1 MGFSTFPIEAVQ
13 LSLFHRS
20 AQMLISSQAHLP
32 SQSSDCGF
40 YAPGT
45 KGTFSTKAVMETRG
59 CCQIV
64 SHCAHIN
71 NRCSCLGL
79 KLASLK

>member
-13 LSLFHRS
+13 PSLLHRS
-20 AQMLISSQAHLP
+20 AQMLISPQAHLP

-59 CCQIV
+59 CCQTV
-64 SHCAHIN
+64 SHCVPIN
-71 NRCSCLGL
+71 NRRSCLGL

>member
-1 MGFSTFPIEAVQ
+1 MEFSTFPIETVQ
-13 LSLFHRS
+13 RSLLHRN
-20 AQMLISSQAHLP
+20 AQMLISPQAHLP

-45 KGTFSTKAVMETRG
+45 KGTFSTKAVLETRG

-64 SHCAHIN
+64 RHCAHIN
-71 NRCSCLGL
+71 NHCSCLRL